1 MKWFQKILQYWNFI
15 FTHFSHSKKTS
26 MLKLKAL
33 WSRSYWF
40 TCALYHSTRYWISSL
55 AALLHDIKFIHFNSA
70 ASLHIYQYL
79 LFICDLYYLKN
90 IWVPLTFL
98 RYFRVNMHSS
108 VTVSPFFCYLLL
120 KINLEMSNF
129 EYLLFSTGKHSWKTQ
144 NKYSNF
150 DTSKSISYIPRTW
163 GRTSRKV
170 TKFEFWSLNI
180 EFSAYKTQKSKIWI
194 LDISGNGFLLKILH
208 FKVY

>member
-1 MKWFQKILQYWNFI
+1 MRAYAIRTRWCFLPKYFFSVLWNIRFLFFPWNDFRKYCNIGILFLPI
-15 FTHFSHSKKTS
+15 FPHRKKTS

-108 VTVSPFFCYLLL
+108 VTVSPFFAIY
-120 KINLEMSNF
+120 
-129 EYLLFSTGKHSWKTQ
+129 Y
-144 NKYSNF
+144 
-150 DTSKSISYIPRTW
+150 
-163 GRTSRKV
+163 
-170 TKFEFWSLNI
+170 
-180 EFSAYKTQKSKIWI
+180 
-194 LDISGNGFLLKILH
+194 
-208 FKVY
+208 

>member
-1 MKWFQKILQYWNFI
+1 MKWFRKILEFY
-15 FTHFSHSKKTS
+15 FSPFFLIEKKTSIS

-108 VTVSPFFCYLLL
+108 VTVSHFFCYLLL
-120 KINLEMSNF
+120 KIRQFFQS
-129 EYLLFSTGKHSWKTQ
+129 YSVHLLC
-144 NKYSNF
+144 
-150 DTSKSISYIPRTW
+150 P
-163 GRTSRKV
+163 
-170 TKFEFWSLNI
+170 
-180 EFSAYKTQKSKIWI
+180 
-194 LDISGNGFLLKILH
+194 
-208 FKVY
+208 